1 MDLLFTAGFLGLGA
15 AGPQLVVV
23 VPVSFW
29 LLGTAGMSKQWQ
41 QQLLHCD
48 GRGRARE
55 GRRDGSK

>member
-1 MDLLFTAGFLGLGA
+1 MDLLFTAHCIGLGA

-23 VPVSFW
+23 VPVSFP
-29 LLGTAGMSKQWQ
+29 LLGTTDMSKQWQ
-41 QQLLHCD
+41 QQLLRCD